1 MENSAKY
8 ICKDISQKCDN
19 NIKNNI
25 KIDTLKKD
33 TLKNNIKIDTLKKDT
48 LKNNIKKDTLK
59 NNNNIYIFIL
69 IFLAITS
76 LFLSFIIAI
85 I

>member
-25 KIDTLKKD
+25 KI
-33 TLKNNIKIDTLKKDT
+33 DT

>member
-19 NIKNNI
+19 NI
-25 KIDTLKKD
+25 
-33 TLKNNIKIDTLKKDT
+33 KNNIKIDTLKKDT